1 MSGSPIYFSRSWCPS
16 HLLIRVS
23 RGHISQKYS
32 PLYSG
37 LFCRENYFEKRYLLM
52 LFILPELLSVM
63 NCSFLLLMLLLSQHI
78 AGSPVSPCN
87 LSCGACIFFPSRLLL
102 LSLSLVALLRCS
114 STHNILCLQQ
124 VWPCSTYAHVHTGL
138 VWLQLK
144 CAQCFR
150 PNPYQICC
158 FHTCCAHERKISRAA
173 GAMPKKGFSN
183 WINSDH
189 ILKKM
194 QSLCLG
200 CFQ

>member
-87 LSCGACIFFPSRLLL
+87 LSCGACIFFPQGSYFYLYHLL
-102 LSLSLVALLRCS
+102 LSCIALPPITSSACSRFGLALHMLMYTQDLCDCS
-114 STHNILCLQQ
+114 SNVPSASDRILIKYAVSTHAVHMKGKSAEQQEQCQRKVSPTESILTT
-124 VWPCSTYAHVHTGL
+124 S
-138 VWLQLK
+138 
-144 CAQCFR
+144 
-150 PNPYQICC
+150 
-158 FHTCCAHERKISRAA
+158 
-173 GAMPKKGFSN
+173 
-183 WINSDH
+183 
-189 ILKKM
+189 
-194 QSLCLG
+194 
-200 CFQ
+200 